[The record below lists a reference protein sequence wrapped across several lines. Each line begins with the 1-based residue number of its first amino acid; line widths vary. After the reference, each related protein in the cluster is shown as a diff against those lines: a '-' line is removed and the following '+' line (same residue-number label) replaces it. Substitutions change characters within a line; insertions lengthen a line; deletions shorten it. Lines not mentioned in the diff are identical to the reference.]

1 MSLPHIITVHW
12 TEAYHLADV
21 VTQRYARPSAL
32 ALSPVPWRR
41 LPILGLAKL
50 SATEEEKDG
59 TRTHTT
65 TLTATLCLTAFEPTR
80 PLRPMAYK
88 LTAADGTEWLLGT
101 CEPPFPLTTFA
112 TTLGAKPGGEHY
124 VQLEARLTGPLPLL
138 RYRTY

>member
-41 LPILGLAKL
+41 LPIIGLAKL

-59 TRTHTT
+59 TRTHST
-65 TLTATLCLTAFEPTR
+65 TLTATLCLSSFEPTR
-80 PLRPMAYK
+80 PQRPMAYK
-88 LTAADGTEWLLGT
+88 LTAADGTE
-101 CEPPFPLTTFA
+101 
-112 TTLGAKPGGEHY
+112 
-124 VQLEARLTGPLPLL
+124 
-138 RYRTY
+138 

>member
-1 MSLPHIITVHW
+1 MPLPHIITVHW

-80 PLRPMAYK
+80 PLRPMVYK
-88 LTAADGTEWLLGT
+88 LTAADGSEWLLGT
-101 CEPPFPLTTFA
+101 CEAPFPLTTFRKSLA
-112 TTLGAKPGGEHY
+112 DKPAGEQS
-124 VQLEARLTGPLPLL
+124 VQLEAKLSGPLPLL
-138 RYRTY
+138 RYREL

>member
-1 MSLPHIITVHW
+1 MPLPHIITVHW

-65 TLTATLCLTAFEPTR
+65 TLTATLCLTAFEPSR
-80 PLRPMAYK
+80 PQRPMAYK

-101 CEPPFPLTTFA
+101 CEPPYPLTTFA
-112 TTLGAKPGGEHY
+112 TTLSAKPGSEHS

>member
-1 MSLPHIITVHW
+1 MPLPQITAVHW

-21 VTQRYARPSAL
+21 VAQRYARPSAL

-41 LPILGLAKL
+41 LPIHGLAKL
-50 SATEEEKDG
+50 TATEEEKDG

-65 TLTATLCLTAFEPTR
+65 TLTATLCLTAFEPSR
-80 PLRPMAYK
+80 PQRPMAYK

-101 CEPPFPLTTFA
+101 CEPPYPLTTF
-112 TTLGAKPGGEHY
+112 TTTRSAKAGSEQS
-124 VQLEARLTGPLPLL
+124 VQLEARLEGPLPLL

>member
-1 MSLPHIITVHW
+1 MPLPHIITVHW

-41 LPILGLAKL
+41 LPILGLAKI

-65 TLTATLCLTAFEPTR
+65 TLTATPCLHQAEPSR
-80 PLRPMAYK
+80 PLRPMVYK
-88 LTAADGTEWLLGT
+88 LTAADGSEWLLGT
-101 CEPPFPLTTFA
+101 CEAPFPLTTFRKSLA
-112 TTLGAKPGGEHY
+112 DKPAGEHS
-124 VQLEARLTGPLPLL
+124 VLLEAKLSGPLPLL
-138 RYRTY
+138 RYREL